1 MQSLKKFISLYLLI
15 IACEEVPTIF
25 AAQHESNSIH
35 KRLAPVSEEE
45 IKEAG
50 EDVPLLDIRVEQPE
64 ESKQRPVKTSL
75 VRNVKNYLAL
85 HGQAAQE
92 RLRKLKY
99 PALGMATNA
108 TIATLFALPN
118 LYFFT
123 DILNPNFPAQE
134 FCPEGMTTCT
144 PCPEGMIEGE
154 VYCEGERWKGAL
166 CLLTAA
172 GPAAGLALYSFSRNY
187 AFDQLKQAII
197 AGDLQ
202 RVKNVLATKLI
213 DANQI
218 EQSNERLTPLIIVA
232 QHGQGAIARLLLDG
246 GADALLKDAK
256 GRDALDY
263 TQFATAKDPI
273 TGKTVITDSPALQQG
288 KLAVRKVILEHTMKK
303 REQARLRGLY
313 EPAEV
318 LAAASIE
325 ALHTSMYGKSGIGQA
340 EDISSIVGSYLTP
353 EYVRIPR
360 TR

>member
-1 MQSLKKFISLYLLI
+1 MFGGNMQSLRKISLLFVLAYG
-15 IACEEVPTIF
+15 ATGMTF
-25 AAQHESNSIH
+25 AAQHESHSIH

-50 EDVPLLDIRVEQPE
+50 EDVPLLNIRIEEPE

-99 PALGMATNA
+99 PILGVATNA
-108 TIATLFALPN
+108 TIATLCALPT

-123 DILNPNFPAQE
+123 DILTPNFPAPG

-144 PCPEGMIEGE
+144 PCPEGMVEGE
-154 VYCEGERWKGAL
+154 KYCEGERWKGTL

-187 AFDQLKQAII
+187 AFGQLKQAII
-197 AGDLQ
+197 AGDVQ
-202 RVKNVLATKLI
+202 KVKNVLATKLI
-213 DANQI
+213 DANPI
-218 EQSNERLTPLIIVA
+218 EQSNERLTPLIIAA
-232 QHGQGAIARLLLDG
+232 QHGQGAIAGLLLEE
-246 GADALLKDAK
+246 GADASLKDAQGK
-256 GRDALDY
+256 DALDY
-263 TQFATAKDPI
+263 SQFAATK
-273 TGKTVITDSPALQQG
+273 KNVITDSPALQQG
-288 KLAVRKVILEHTMKK
+288 KLAVRKAILEHKMKK

-313 EPAEV
+313 EPTEV

-353 EYVRIPR
+353 EYVHIPR